1 MYFFNKLYIKYN
13 IKDILTVKKE
23 GRDRMKKQNMIALF
37 LMTFAA
43 FSAKADTLE
52 TALSKAYEY
61 NPALKAARAG
71 TQAVDENV
79 AIAKSGYRPTL
90 SIDGGY
96 SDSKI
101 NTNAPI
107 KPVDGYNRTL
117 AATISQPVFSG
128 FKTVNSVQAAKNY
141 AKASQAGLMATEQSV
156 LLEASIAYLDVLQDE
171 AILKLQK
178 NNEKLLKKELDE
190 TRERFKVGEVT
201 NTDVS
206 QAEASY
212 ASAQSRRIA
221 AEGNLEASKA
231 VYKQVIGSNPKDLNT
246 PKEIEKLFPAN
257 AEQALKYAREHSY
270 ALEAARRNLKATK
283 YDVNTSKGDLLPS
296 VNAYAQ
302 AGRIK
307 TQNYMYD
314 KNPTN
319 NEVELGVNFSVP
331 IYNAGAS
338 RAKIR
343 QSKYYHWQAQENL
356 LNTEDALRANITSAW
371 EYLSANK
378 ARMNSVKAQIKA
390 YQVALNGVREEESL
404 GNRTVLDV
412 LNQYQYLLNA
422 EVEEVTT
429 RHDYYVSGLTLL
441 QAMGKLT
448 AKDLKLKVDLY
459 DETANFKE
467 TSGKWLSTGI
477 EK

>member
-1 MYFFNKLYIKYN
+1 
-13 IKDILTVKKE
+13 
-23 GRDRMKKQNMIALF
+23 MKKQLVTAF
-37 LMTFAA
+37 LCAIMASQTAN
-43 FSAKADTLE
+43 ADTLE
-52 TALSKAYEY
+52 TALAKAYEY

-79 AIAKSGYRPTL
+79 ALAKSGYRPTM
-90 SIDGGY
+90 SVDGGY
-96 SDSKI
+96 SDTKNNS
-101 NTNAPI
+101 NAPSPY
-107 KPVDGYNRTL
+107 KPTYGYNRTL
-117 AATISQPVFSG
+117 AATVSQPVFSG
-128 FKTVNSVQAAKNY
+128 FKTMNSVKSAKSY
-141 AKASQAGLMATEQSV
+141 AKASQASLMATEQGV
-156 LLEASIAYLDVLQDE
+156 LLDASIAYLDVLQDE
-171 AILKLQK
+171 AIVKLQR
-178 NNEKLLKKELDE
+178 NNENLLRKELDE

-201 NTDVS
+201 TTDVS

-212 ASAQSRRIA
+212 ASAQSQRIA

-231 VYKQVIGSNPKDLNT
+231 VYKQIIGANPTSIST
-246 PKEIEKLFPAN
+246 PKEIEKMFPQSLDA
-257 AEQALKYAREHSY
+257 ALDYARKHNY
-270 ALEAARRNLKATK
+270 ALEAARHTLKAKK
-283 YDVNTSKGDLLPS
+283 YDVSTSQGDLLPS

-307 TQNYMYD
+307 TQNFALE

-319 NEVELGVNFSVP
+319 NEVELGVNFSMP
-331 IYNAGAS
+331 IYNAGSS

-390 YQVALNGVREEESL
+390 YQVALEGVREEEAL

-412 LNQYQYLLNA
+412 LNQYQYLLNS

-429 RHDYYVSGLTLL
+429 RHDYYVSGLSLL
-441 QAMGKLT
+441 RAMGKLT
-448 AKDLKLKVDLY
+448 AKDLNLKVKLY
-459 DETANFKE
+459 DAAANYEE
-467 TSGKWLSTGI
+467 TSGKWLSTDI
-477 EK
+477 KK